1 MTCGHPE
8 HAGSGEHESL
18 EPIDDATF
26 EALYAIFDD
35 LVDEVMGELPEG
47 VLDYMDNVVL
57 FAEDEP
63 PPEEP
68 DILGVYDGI
77 PLTERGDPWAFVPPD
92 VIFLYRINLIEFS
105 RTAERLREEILTT
118 IVHEIAH
125 HHGIDDQR
133 LHELGWG

>member
-8 HAGSGEHESL
+8 HADPGEHESL

-77 PLTERGDPWAFVPPD
+77 PLTERLG
-92 VIFLYRINLIEFS
+92 RIV
-105 RTAERLREEILTT
+105 AALTDT
-118 IVHEIAH
+118 VTHFKVEVKGEIAYQH
-125 HHGIDDQR
+125 RGNICYSIGGSVVIQAEDLNQSPIVV
-133 LHELGWG
+133 G